1 MQHYLSA
8 WPPVVH
14 LSYYYL
20 KKNESI
26 KNEDENRNLFRPEFI
41 PEDIFFFFQIITIR
55 NKTMY
60 IHLYDDASGKM
71 VEWRPSIK
79 KQKLKR
85 NKDGWAKLSSTKCLF
100 HVQMVSL
107 SIREIRPSPPTSS
120 SLTCH
125 PITILASTNS
135 TLKKRPKS
143 FCFFFPGYPVIRLYL
158 LFIVVIVFLPLS
170 Y

>member
-1 MQHYLSA
+1 MKTEIS
-8 WPPVVH
+8 
-14 LSYYYL
+14 SG
-20 KKNESI
+20 
-26 KNEDENRNLFRPEFI
+26 RNSFRKT
-41 PEDIFFFFQIITIR
+41 FFFLQIITIR

-79 KQKLKR
+79 KKLKR

-107 SIREIRPSPPTSS
+107 SIREIRPSPPPTSS

-125 PITILASTNS
+125 PIAILAIDELNV
-135 TLKKRPKS
+135 KKMAK
-143 FCFFFPGYPVIRLYL
+143 IL
-158 LFIVVIVFLPLS
+158 LFFLPRISCYQIILIVYRCYCFLPLS